1 MKALEQSLRAAAISD
16 GIIDDASRCLCH
28 EAANRIEVLEKD
40 IADTMG
46 RLARV
51 TNSNREQQQAAQEWA
66 DKYKS
71 LQQKLAKERQ
81 ARAEAEGENARLVA
95 ALLFCD
101 SFADQCETAE
111 DRSNLDGDS
120 AEAVL
125 LQINEAAFEARAKI
139 AQALAP
145 APAGGEP

>member
-1 MKALEQSLRAAAISD
+1 MTPQETIAHLQSQLDECR
-16 GIIDDASRCLCH
+16 
-28 EAANRIEVLEKD
+28 
-40 IADTMG
+40 
-46 RLARV
+46 
-51 TNSNREQQQAAQEWA
+51 
-66 DKYKS
+66 
-71 LQQKLAKERQ
+71 KERQ
-81 ARAEAEGENARLVA
+81 ARELAEGENARLVA

>member
-1 MKALEQSLRAAAISD
+1 MAVAYKLAIR
-16 GIIDDASRCLCH
+16 GVTDDDQYRH
-28 EAANRIEVLEKD
+28 EAAKIVAD
-40 IADTMG
+40 HIAAT
-46 RLARV
+46 
-51 TNSNREQQQAAQEWA
+51 TAA
-66 DKYKS
+66 
-71 LQQKLAKERQ
+71 LAKERDE
-81 ARAEAEGENARLVA
+81 ARAQVGAAERENARLVA

-125 LQINEAAFEARAKI
+125 LQINEAASEARAKI

-145 APAGGEP
+145 APAGGSDK